1 MRVLVT
7 RPAGQAGEW
16 VERLVGR
23 GLDAVALPLIAI
35 GGPPD
40 PAALEAAWRSLPAR
54 ALVVFV
60 SPNAVTRFFAARPS
74 GCAWPPGLRAG
85 APGPG
90 TGAALRAAGV
100 PAGAIVEPPPDS
112 PSFDSEALWAV
123 LAPRGPWQGGAV
135 LIVRGGADGED
146 APLGRGR
153 DWLAQTLRGAGA
165 TVDLVAAY
173 RRGPP
178 CFDDAQQLAWERA
191 LRSPAEHVWLFS
203 SSEAIDQLAA
213 RLPPGPAATAWPRWR
228 ALATHARIAE
238 RARAAGFG
246 RVVQA
251 APRLDDVAAALRAL
265 DTPSIESDAP

>member
-35 GGPPD
+35 DGPPD

-123 LAPRGPWQGGAV
+123 LAPRGPLAG
-135 LIVRGGADGED
+135 RRGADR
-146 APLGRGR
+146 ARRSRRRGR
-153 DWLAQTLRGAGA
+153 AAGTWPRLAGA
-165 TVDLVAAY
+165 DAAG
-173 RRGPP
+173 RRRDGRPRRRLSARPP
-178 CFDDAQQLAWERA
+178 RFDDAQQSAWERA